1 MTERIFLGQR
11 ELQFVTCG
19 LGAILLVI
27 VLYVLRLDVQGRR
40 LRKELD
46 RVRKMVGGAE
56 KPR

>member
-1 MTERIFLGQR
+1 LGQR

-27 VLYVLRLDVQGRR
+27 VLYVLRLDAQGRR

-56 KPR
+56 KQP